1 MRVLIVSNAPTSMI
15 AKQIG
20 LGSGSAGSWVEGAIS
35 QLKKLGDINISLCF
49 PLETKEIVK
58 GEVDNISYYSFF
70 IKTNKLGLTNPCTM
84 HSLTDKHFKEI
95 IKEAYPDVLHVFGTE
110 FAYLYQAVKAF
121 DNPSHTL
128 VHIQGLTSECAK
140 SYYANVSPSFLHIP
154 TVSSVLRGTI
164 SGQKKRMEKRG
175 EIEKMLL
182 KSVSNVAGRTD
193 WDYACTKMINPE
205 LKYYHCGEI
214 LRSDFYSENLKWK
227 YSSCKKHS
235 IFVSQA
241 TYPIKGVHMLLEAMS
256 MLKKEY
262 PDIELVVGGNNPIKD
277 NSIKGLLMLS
287 PYGLYLRKLLKKY
300 DLKDRVHFVGALSS
314 SQMIEKFLSANVYVQ
329 PSSIENSPNSL
340 GEAMIL
346 GMPCVCSFV
355 GGVSSMLEDRKEGF
369 LYPFESVA
377 SLASYIS
384 KVFSAGE
391 EVELLGEKAIKHANF
406 SYDPQMNC
414 AQLKKIYYD
423 INK

>member
-1 MRVLIVSNAPTSMI
+1 MRVLIVCNSATSMI

-20 LGSGSAGSWVEGAIS
+20 MINGSAGSWVEGAIS
-35 QLKKLGDINISLCF
+35 QLKQIDDINISLCF
-49 PLETKEIVK
+49 PSANKEIIK

-84 HSLTDKHFKEI
+84 HSLTDEHFKEI
-95 IKEAYPDVLHVFGTE
+95 IKDASPDVLHVFGTE

-121 DNPSHTL
+121 NKPSHTL
-128 VHIQGLTSECAK
+128 VHIQGLTSEYAK
-140 SYYANVSPSFLHIP
+140 SFYANVSPGFLHIP

-164 SGQKKRMEKRG
+164 SGQKKQMERRG
-175 EIEKMLL
+175 EIEKKLL
-182 KSVSNVAGRTD
+182 NSVSNVAGRTD
-193 WDYACTKMINPE
+193 WDYACTKMINRN
-205 LKYYHCGEI
+205 LHYYHCGET
-214 LRSDFYSENLKWK
+214 LRSEFYSENLRWK

-241 TYPIKGVHMLLEAMS
+241 TYPIKGVHLLLEAMS
-256 MLKKEY
+256 ILKKEY
-262 PDIELVVGGNNPIKD
+262 PDVELIVGGNNPIKD
-277 NSIKGLLMLS
+277 NSVKGLLMLS

-300 DLKDRVHFVGALSS
+300 DLSDNVHFVGSLSGS
-314 SQMIEKFLSANVYVQ
+314 EMIEKFLSANVYVQ

-355 GGVSSMLEDRKEGF
+355 GGVSSMLQDRKEGY
-369 LYPFESVA
+369 LYPYESVA
-377 SLASYIS
+377 TLAFYIS

-391 EVELLGEKAIKHANF
+391 QAELLGEEAIKHANLC
-406 SYDPQMNC
+406 YDPQMNC
-414 AQLKKIYYD
+414 DHLIKIYYD